1 MKSTV
6 SRSTKG
12 LFWLFLVNSI
22 LFSVVYF
29 CVASFGFPITFV
41 YLLLLLGVTL
51 YYVIYNRGFVYKNA
65 TPEMLPDTMTL
76 PEKEALLATYE
87 RRLSSS
93 RWALTLI
100 FPIVLALALDIMYLY
115 LLPLLEGIF
124 S

>member
-6 SRSTKG
+6 SRATKG

-22 LFSVVYF
+22 LFCVIYF
-29 CVASFGFPITFV
+29 WTASLGFPITFV
-41 YLLLLLGVTL
+41 YLILLLGVVL
-51 YYVIYNRGFVYKNA
+51 YYIIYNRGFAYKNA
-65 TPEMLPDTMTL
+65 TPEMLPDTLTL
-76 PEKEALLATYE
+76 PEKEALLATYD

-93 RWALTLI
+93 RWALTVI

-115 LLPLLEGIF
+115 LLPLLEGIL